1 MSAFSK
7 EVHDKLDAIQKQ
19 PSDVS
24 TDHIISVVRSIMASI
39 EGELSP
45 TDLKIHAELEELSNF
60 IQSTRREIAGLRPAD
75 INQRHIPTATDE
87 LSAVVGATEEAT
99 GKILDCCSAI
109 ETIAATV
116 EGETSSGLI
125 DIVTRIYEACSF
137 QDITGQRITKVV
149 KTLQHIE
156 NKIDE
161 LLKIIGPEI
170 GAEQEQVPREDVMEQ
185 SRNGTIDEKA
195 HLLNGPQIPKAA
207 STQDE
212 IDALLASFDN

>member
-60 IQSTRREIAGLRPAD
+60 IQSTRREIAGLRPSD

-116 EGETSSGLI
+116 EGEAASGLI

-156 NKIDE
+156 TKIDE

-170 GAEQEQVPREDVMEQ
+170 GAEQEQVSHEDVMEQ

-195 HLLNGPQIPKAA
+195 HLLNGPQIPQAA